1 MFKYNRVVDKLKER
15 NKDRK
20 IGALVA
26 LQLAKQ
32 SLPTP
37 KVGGSNPI
45 IGEVFIGHYQQS
57 TVLKRKK

>member
-37 KVGGSNPI
+37 EVGGSNPI
-45 IGEVFIGHYQQS
+45 IGEVFIGHY
-57 TVLKRKK
+57 